1 MYGGVNK
8 MVAENLMSAQQVIQ
22 AESQVGKGPG
32 DLSKAIISA
41 VEGAFYPIPAEGC
54 YFYVFVVKD
63 IVVVIEEPADL
74 KTGAVYNSKKNE
86 KAC

>member
-1 MYGGVNK
+1 VDNEIYK
-8 MVAENLMSAQQVIQ
+8 MIAENLMPAQQVIQ

-32 DLSKAIISA
+32 NLSKVFISA
-41 VEGAFYPIPAEGC
+41 VEGALDPIPAEGC
-54 YFYVFVVKD
+54 HFYVFVAKD